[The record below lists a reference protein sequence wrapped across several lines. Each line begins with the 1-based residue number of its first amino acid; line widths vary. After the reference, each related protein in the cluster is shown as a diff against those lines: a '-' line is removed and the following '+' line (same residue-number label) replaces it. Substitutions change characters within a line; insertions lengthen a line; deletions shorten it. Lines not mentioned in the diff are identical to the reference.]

1 MKKLIVAA
9 MMVLGAT
16 SAFAGDS
23 DALKAVMKAKT
34 YAEAEA
40 LLKQNLGQLANDA
53 EKAKAYNKLVDLG
66 MKAYND
72 QQSIMQTNQIMKK
85 NDPIDENAMNE
96 GAYNA
101 LMNAI
106 ECYKYDQLPNA
117 KGKVAPK
124 FGSNAARVWAAR
136 VQLVNAGQT
145 AAQNNKAD
153 EVLKYWGAFLD
164 TDSEPLFAGIDA
176 KQKDGEKEYIG
187 QVALF
192 AARYAYQAKDA
203 ARCEKYCDIA
213 MKSEK
218 EAKDALNL
226 KLYVMKDGLKTHAD
240 SLAYVDKLKGL
251 YAQDENNEV
260 ILDGLNSMYSSM
272 KMEKEQEALLN
283 AAIAKNPSNF
293 VALANLGMMYIQ
305 KNDADNAIK
314 NLKLALAAK
323 PDNVTVLTYL
333 GACYNSKAGAL
344 QDPNGRKV
352 VYKEAIKV
360 LDKAKELDPEKAQ
373 ANWGYTRYQAYY
385 GFYGPTAAETKK
397 AEEESK

>member
-53 EKAKAYNKLVDLG
+53 EKAKAYNKLVDLS

-101 LMNAI
+101 LLNAV

-164 TDSEPLFAGIDA
+164 TDSEPLFASIDA

-385 GFYGPTAAETKK
+385 GYYGPTAAETKK

>member
-23 DALKAVMKAKT
+23 DALKAIMKAKT

-40 LLKQNLGQLANDA
+40 LVKQNLGQLANDA

-66 MKAYND
+66 MKDYND

-101 LMNAI
+101 LLNAV

-124 FGSNAARVWAAR
+124 FGGNAARVWSAR
-136 VQLVNAGQT
+136 IQLVNAGQT

-153 EVLKYWGAFLD
+153 DVLKYWGAYLD
-164 TDSEPLFAGIDA
+164 TETDPLFSSIDA
-176 KQKDGEKEYIG
+176 KQKESEKEYIG

-192 AARYAYQAKDA
+192 AARYAYQAKDG

-226 KLYVMKDGLKTHAD
+226 KLYVLKDGLKTHAD
-240 SLAYVDKLKGL
+240 SLSYINKLKDL
-251 YAQDENNEV
+251 YVKDANNEV

-272 KMEKEQEALLN
+272 RMQKEQEALLDEVL
-283 AAIAKNPSNF
+283 ARNPNSF
-293 VALANLGMMYIQ
+293 VALANRGMMFIQ
-305 KNDADNAIK
+305 RNDADNAIK
-314 NLKLALAAK
+314 NLKKALDIK
-323 PDNVTVLTYL
+323 PDNVTVMVYL
-333 GACYNSKAGAL
+333 GACYNSKASAL

-352 VYKEAIKV
+352 VYKEAINV
-360 LDKAKELDPEKAQ
+360 LDKAKELDPEKSQ

-385 GFYGPTAAETKK
+385 GYYGPTAAETKK